1 MYKIAITGQANTG
14 KNTLSRMLVKEL
26 RKTKGNYLGAS
37 YLAFADPI
45 KEMVSV
51 MFPQI
56 PKKHLYGSSEFRK
69 EIIKGAIDKDGNPL
83 TIRQL
88 LIDLGT
94 EMGRKYK
101 ESIWL
106 DNFDERIK
114 ELPTKIVIV
123 TDVRFKNEFDHLK
136 DKGFYQ
142 IRLYRQTDTVIN
154 HISETQ
160 QGSIPD
166 SAYDYV
172 LFNNAGLKELK
183 NKVTEIVTDLNKYI

>member
-106 DNFDERIK
+106 DNFDERI
-114 ELPTKIVIV
+114 
-123 TDVRFKNEFDHLK
+123 
-136 DKGFYQ
+136 
-142 IRLYRQTDTVIN
+142 
-154 HISETQ
+154 
-160 QGSIPD
+160 
-166 SAYDYV
+166 
-172 LFNNAGLKELK
+172 
-183 NKVTEIVTDLNKYI
+183 